1 MAPTLVG
8 ARAVGG
14 RPGEGATRSPA
25 FRCSLAIVL
34 AAGIACGAPAVHPGR
49 SPGIERHPGV
59 HDLHRLAEASRLKY
73 GLPAVGLG
81 VVHRGRI
88 VGLGMAGE
96 RAAGSGD
103 WATLDDAFDVAS
115 CAKSVTATVAAIL
128 VERGAVRWDTTLGEA
143 FPEIRA
149 GIQPALAGVT
159 LDQLLRHRAG
169 LAHELNRNARWSEWQ
184 HRHRDRSPSG
194 QRLAF
199 TAAALRRPPRSTPGT
214 ESFYTSDGYV
224 VAGALLERMAG
235 SGWEELVRATLFEPL
250 GLHSMRYGFATRR
263 PGAAA
268 VAGHEPGWFGRPR
281 VVAADP
287 AEYGSQPFGAPAG
300 FLFATVPDL
309 LRYVDFHIQG
319 ANAGGSLLRQMS
331 FERLHQSLGGD
342 RYALGWMSD
351 ARRDARGVV
360 VEHSV
365 YHGGYS
371 GRARANMWFVPETQW
386 GTVIV
391 TNDGRGDE
399 SISTGIFYA
408 LLHEF
413 GVIAASPEAVASR

>member
-1 MAPTLVG
+1 MG
-8 ARAVGG
+8 ARAAGG
-14 RPGEGATRSPA
+14 RSGEGVPRP
-25 FRCSLAIVL
+25 LVL
-34 AAGIACGAPAVHPGR
+34 ASSLVVLLTAVACGSPPAHPGR

-59 HDLHRLAEASRLKY
+59 RDLHRLAEVSRLKY

-81 VVHRGRI
+81 IVHRGRV

-115 CAKSVTATVAAIL
+115 CAKSVTATVAAIM
-128 VERGAVRWDTTLGEA
+128 VERGTVRWDTTLGEA

-149 GIQPALAGVT
+149 GMPPALAGVT
-159 LDQLLRHRAG
+159 LEQLLRHRSG
-169 LAHELNRNARWSEWQ
+169 LAHELNRNARWADWQ
-184 HRHRDRSPSG
+184 HRHRSQSPAA

-199 TAAALRRPPRSTPGT
+199 TAAALRRPPRSTPGS

-224 VAGALLERMAG
+224 VAGTLLERVTGTDWDTLA
-235 SGWEELVRATLFEPL
+235 RAALFEPL
-250 GLHSMRYGFATRR
+250 GLHSMRYGIAARR
-263 PGAAA
+263 PGTEA

-281 VVAADP
+281 VIAADP
-287 AEYGSQPFGAPAG
+287 AEYGAKPFGAPAG
-300 FLFATVPDL
+300 FLFTTVPDL
-309 LRYVDFHIQG
+309 LRYLDFHIQG
-319 ANAGGSLLRQMS
+319 ANGGGSLLRPAS
-331 FERLHQSLGGD
+331 FAHLHRSAGGD
-342 RYALGWMSD
+342 PYALGWMSE
-351 ARRDARGVV
+351 ARRDARGIV

-371 GRARANMWFVPETQW
+371 GRGRANMWFVPETQW

-399 SISTGIFYA
+399 SISAGIFSA
-408 LLHEF
+408 LLQEY
-413 GVIAASPEAVASR
+413 GLVAGSPGTAAR